1 MSLVDR
7 FHQRYGRVPTEIDPD
22 YLEMLRMSKYRI
34 YDFPPVQPSKC
45 ANCGSSKVDG
55 RKYVDIDLQVDW
67 YGVVYFC
74 TLCLHDIADKAGLYD
89 ELSAEIERANNT
101 ALKLST
107 LAEQGK
113 RLRVELQ
120 DVFGE
125 VKEYLGIIDHYITND
140 DSTPDSGS
148 SMGVNKESTESQSVG
163 TESTTESS
171 KSRASKSTTSSRSK
185 NVPNLAELL
194 NEHS

>member
-1 MSLVDR
+1 MSLADR
-7 FHQRYGRVPTEIDPD
+7 FHQRYGRVPTEVDPD

-55 RKYVDIDLQVDW
+55 RKYIDIDLQVDW

-74 TLCLHDIADKAGLYD
+74 TFCLHDIADKAGLYD
-89 ELSAEIERANNT
+89 ELSKEIERANNT
-101 ALKLST
+101 ALLLST

-120 DVFGE
+120 DVVGE
-125 VKEYLGIIDHYITND
+125 VKEYLNIIEHHLPND
-140 DSTPDSGS
+140 DSASDSSSSVDIDKEPTKQESDGTQQQPDR
-148 SMGVNKESTESQSVG
+148 T
-163 TESTTESS
+163 
-171 KSRASKSTTSSRSK
+171 KSTTTKSTSSSGRK
-185 NVPNLAELL
+185 NVPSLAELL
-194 NEHS
+194 NSDS